1 MNLMNSF
8 SRCFS
13 ALILTVVM
21 AIPVSLM
28 ATTSPMTAVDG
39 FIANVGQWPSE
50 VLYLARQNGTN
61 VWITRT
67 GVVEDRYAIT
77 ASTGVRSGIVV
88 REAFQNVN
96 FRSVA
101 SSGPEV
107 SRVTFIKGNDPN
119 NWYSATVHSY
129 VAVMDL
135 YPGVSFMFRHGGD
148 GRIERTMIARE
159 GADLSQISRELLG
172 SADPVLAEITPIT
185 STVYGTYF
193 GGPSTDVVSGIEYL
207 SNGDIVA
214 AGTTPELEFP
224 GVVGGYTT
232 TVKGPT
238 DGFLVRFDPKLQKVR
253 AFSFIGGTGDDRVRA
268 FTKDAQNNL
277 YVTGETNSTDFPTTS
292 GVSGKLY
299 KAGLDAFVAK
309 LDSTLSKLIVGF
321 YHGGNKEDI
330 GRAIA
335 VDQNGL
341 IFVAGN
347 TTSTTN
353 FPVTFPVT
361 IRVTIPGRPGRPAT
375 YRDEPGGGANM
386 GQTDGFVASY
396 SANGSIQQS
405 RFFGREGIDLITA
418 MVIDKSSSVYLTGS
432 TTSANFETAPTSD
445 RFSSGRVPYD
455 RTFNGGLTDGFIV
468 KLNNELALA
477 KTDDGT
483 YSTFFGGAGEDEG
496 RGIFVDDLGRASV
509 VGVTTSTNLE
519 TIGSMFS
526 QAFGQQDMFMA
537 VLSDDGRDL
546 VSATYFG
553 GTGID
558 DVTGVRQHM
567 GTSTA
572 VVYGTTISN
581 DLPIEGVGAIGNR
594 SGTSDGFIALI
605 NTSTN
610 KFTTLVAGNVDDTVR
625 AVAVDPIGDLYFAA
639 STTSNDLRTSPDSTF
654 QLSGPGIEMY
664 IAKFAFG
671 LLEMTSPG
679 SGDTWCAGSNR
690 TISWS
695 SLGFPDTAKFDIYIS
710 SEGSSS
716 WTLVKNDAPGRNYQ
730 WKVPALATGKYFIRI
745 QSSRGHIS
753 QLTAPFTI
761 SNPPTITAQP
771 KNASACPGQPAS
783 LSITATGALLKYQW
797 RKGMTD
803 IPNATS
809 SVLEI
814 PAVDASTI
822 GQYSCIV
829 TGACSPSA
837 TSQTVT
843 LSTAQATAITTQPTG
858 LTVEQSKPFTLSVRA
873 SGSDLAYQWSKDGTP
888 ITGAVTSEYVVN
900 ASALTDAGSYA
911 CEVTGGCGKATSS
924 AVTVVVTPTTSVDD
938 DYAAGKTWLRL
949 LGPTPAF
956 EAAFIRVR
964 QEYQAEATAR
974 IVDEQGRTVATL
986 DLGVLPSN
994 ESDIRIP
1001 VATLS
1006 TGVYVVE
1013 IQTGAQVGHVRLVVR
1028 R

>member
-1 MNLMNSF
+1 MNLTHTISK
-8 SRCFS
+8 CFA
-13 ALILTVVM
+13 ALILAVVIVVP
-21 AIPVSLM
+21 ATLM

-50 VLYLARQNGTN
+50 VLYMARQNGVN

-67 GVVEDRYAIT
+67 GVVEDRFAIA
-77 ASTGVRSGIVV
+77 ASTGLRSGTVV
-88 REAFQNVN
+88 CEAFQNVN
-96 FRSVA
+96 LRSVA

-107 SRVTFIKGNDPN
+107 SRVTFIKGNDPSQ
-119 NWYSATVHSY
+119 WFSATVHSY

-135 YPGVSFMFRHGGD
+135 YPGVSFVFRYASD
-148 GRIERTMIARE
+148 GRVIRTMAARE

-172 SADPVLAEITPIT
+172 STDPVVADITPIT

-207 SNGDIVA
+207 TNGDVVA

-224 GVVGGYTT
+224 GVAGGYTT

-253 AFSFIGGTGDDRVRA
+253 AFSFIGGTGDDRIRA
-268 FTKDAQNNL
+268 FTKDAQNNV

-309 LDSTLSKLIVGF
+309 LDSNLSKLIVGF

-341 IFVAGN
+341 IYVAGN

-361 IRVTIPGRPGRPAT
+361 IRVTIPGRFGQPPT

-418 MVIDKSSSVYLTGS
+418 MVIDQSSSVYLTGS

-526 QAFGQQDMFMA
+526 QAFGQQDIFMA
-537 VLSDDGRDL
+537 VLANDGRDL

-553 GTGID
+553 GTGKD
-558 DVTGVRQHM
+558 EVTGVRQHL

-581 DLPIEGVGAIGNR
+581 DLPIEGVGAIGGR
-594 SGTSDGFIALI
+594 SGATDGFIALI

-610 KFTTLVAGNVDDTVR
+610 KFTTLIAGNAEDTVR
-625 AVAVDPIGDLYFAA
+625 AVAVDPIGDLYLAA
-639 STTSNDLRTSPDSTF
+639 STTSADLRTSPDSAFNTG
-654 QLSGPGIEMY
+654 GPNIEMY

-695 SLGFPDTAKFDIYIS
+695 SLGFPDTAKFNIYIS
-710 SEGSSS
+710 PEGSNT
-716 WTLVKNDAPGRNYQ
+716 WTEVKNQASGRNYQ
-730 WKVPALATGKYFIRI
+730 WKVPAVPTGKYFLRI
-745 QSSRGHIS
+745 QSSRGHVS

-771 KNASACPGQPAS
+771 KNASACPGQPAT

-814 PAVDASTI
+814 PAVDATTI

-843 LSTAQATAITTQPTG
+843 LSTAQATAITAQPSSV
-858 LTVEQSKPFTLSVRA
+858 TVEQSKPFTLSVKA
-873 SGSDLAYQWSKDGTP
+873 TGSDLTYQWSKDGTP
-888 ITGAVTSEYVVN
+888 VTGATSADYVVS

-911 CEVTGGCGKATSS
+911 CEVGGGCGKVTT
-924 AVTVVVTPTTSVDD
+924 AVAVVTVTPTTSVDD

-949 LGPTPAF
+949 LGPTPAS

-964 QEYQAEATAR
+964 QDNQTEATAR
-974 IVDEQGRTVATL
+974 IVDEQGRTVATV

-994 ESDIRIP
+994 ESDVRIP
-1001 VATLS
+1001 VNTLS

-1013 IQTGAQVGHVRLVVR
+1013 IQTGTQVGHARIVIR